1 MILNEQGNVIWEKFL
16 PEELPRTYSNLQI
29 AKFSRWYLQ
38 EYPVFIQEHSAGLL
52 VIGCEP
58 NSITKYNFSIDIN
71 YIHSLIVGIF
81 LMICFNILLIFILF
95 WRNTHKIEKS
105 IVPIIDGIDSIA
117 QGKPLTLSETGE
129 LSSINAELNKAGKH
143 LLQKEQARAEWI
155 NGVSH
160 DVRTPLSIIL
170 GYASEIEKNED
181 ASQPVQLQASIIRK
195 QSEKLRSLIADLNL
209 TSRLEYS
216 MQPLIKTSFSP
227 VEIARQVII
236 GFMNGPIDNKYSFDF
251 HSSSD
256 TIPVLI
262 KGDTELFSRMLSNL
276 IQNCINHNPHGCE
289 ITVEILKENEIP
301 ATFFLQGQC
310 LAGNEEI
317 VRRMHAEGHLIG
329 NHTFHHVQL
338 TKVSEEEAREEVV
351 KTSNAIYEITGE
363 YPVYIRPPFG
373 EWREGLDLAVTMI
386 PVLWDVDSRDWESQN
401 TASICSAVLPNVK
414 DGSIILM
421 HDGYRATVEA
431 LRRIVKELKEE
442 GYTFVT
448 VRELI
453 EE

>member
-1 MILNEQGNVIWEKFL
+1 
-16 PEELPRTYSNLQI
+16 
-29 AKFSRWYLQ
+29 
-38 EYPVFIQEHSAGLL
+38 
-52 VIGCEP
+52 
-58 NSITKYNFSIDIN
+58 
-71 YIHSLIVGIF
+71 
-81 LMICFNILLIFILF
+81 
-95 WRNTHKIEKS
+95 
-105 IVPIIDGIDSIA
+105 
-117 QGKPLTLSETGE
+117 
-129 LSSINAELNKAGKH
+129 
-143 LLQKEQARAEWI
+143 
-155 NGVSH
+155 
-160 DVRTPLSIIL
+160 
-170 GYASEIEKNED
+170 
-181 ASQPVQLQASIIRK
+181 
-195 QSEKLRSLIADLNL
+195 
-209 TSRLEYS
+209 
-216 MQPLIKTSFSP
+216 
-227 VEIARQVII
+227 
-236 GFMNGPIDNKYSFDF
+236 
-251 HSSSD
+251 
-256 TIPVLI
+256 
-262 KGDTELFSRMLSNL
+262 ML
-276 IQNCINHNPHGCE
+276 
-289 ITVEILKENEIP
+289 EILKENEIP

-351 KTSNAIYEITGE
+351 KTSNVIYEITGE

-401 TASICSAVLPNVK
+401 TASICSVVLPNVK